1 MAESDPQ
8 VDSQV
13 SLDFESS
20 QHVSPT
26 YTPSHGGGGG
36 GAAGGGDQGDGS
48 MGGVGGGGR
57 GCGGGG
63 GCSAVSSS
71 QLSTVMFDEEA
82 LNSAG
87 AVRGAGSVCPN
98 RGAGCATAST
108 TKIVA
113 APAITGDRPLAAALA
128 LLASL
133 TRSSVT
139 KLRAL

>member
-36 GAAGGGDQGDGS
+36 GAPGGGDQGDGS

-82 LNSAG
+82 LKSAG

-113 APAITGDRPLAAALA
+113 PAITAGDRARGGAR
-128 LLASL
+128 SL
-133 TRSSVT
+133 GSCS
-139 KLRAL
+139 

>member
-36 GAAGGGDQGDGS
+36 GAPGGGDQGDGS

-113 APAITGDRPLAAALA
+113 PAITDRALAAALA
-128 LLASL
+128 LLAWSL

-139 KLRAL
+139 KLRAP